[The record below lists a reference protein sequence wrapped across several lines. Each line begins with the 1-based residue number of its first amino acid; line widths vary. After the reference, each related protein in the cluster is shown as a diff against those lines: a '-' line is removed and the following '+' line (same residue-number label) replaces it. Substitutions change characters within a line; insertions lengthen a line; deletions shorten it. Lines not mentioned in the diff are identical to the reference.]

1 YTLIYNSHGMRIKA
15 LQPFESVQKVLMENK
30 DIESDS
36 TTFET
41 EDKRILVGDTDI
53 GKKIKEDISDLKR
66 LLAAYRRG
74 DIKPN

>member
-1 YTLIYNSHGMRIKA
+1 MRIKA